1 VQARSQQQLPH
12 GTMDGME
19 AAGLPVGLES
29 LDLTSPVWDRV
40 FVVAPLVL
48 VGTLEEDGSPDLAPK
63 HMAMP
68 LGRQNRFCFVC
79 SHRHATLRNAIARE
93 AFTVSFPRPGQI
105 LETSLAAGGRA
116 EDSSKPSLG
125 ALGTFP
131 ASTIEGVLVEGCY
144 LHLECRLER
153 IVEGFGDSVLVVGEI
168 VAASAAQNATR
179 HSDEDDADAIA
190 SSPLLAYVSP
200 GRFATIED
208 SLAYPFPFDF
218 RP

>member
-1 VQARSQQQLPH
+1 
-12 GTMDGME
+12 MDAME

-29 LDLTSPVWDRV
+29 LDLAGPVWDRV

-79 SHRHATLRNAIARE
+79 SHRHATLRNAVARG

-125 ALGTFP
+125 GLRTF
-131 ASTIEGVLVEGCY
+131 AATTVEGVLVEGCY

-168 VAASAAQNATR
+168 VAASAAEDAVR
-179 HSDEDDADAIA
+179 HSEEDDADVIA

-200 GRFATIED
+200 GRFAMVEE
-208 SLAYPFPFDF
+208 SFAFPFPFDF